1 MAAGG
6 NALAR
11 VFRGRRRRLVGLT
24 AREAG
29 LSPTGLAGESHQ
41 SLTNGGPS
49 LIGPHKSSI
58 SRPKQKLRIDQGAQ
72 KRITGGTIEAP
83 QPLRLRRC
91 QAKSRHL
98 DVLTLDTPQH
108 VVMRLLRCHIRCFS
122 QVRGW

>member
-6 NALAR
+6 TLSPGFSGAGGGGQSVL
-11 VFRGRRRRLVGLT
+11 RLVRQDFHRPAWQANHTNL
-24 AREAG
+24 
-29 LSPTGLAGESHQ
+29 
-41 SLTNGGPS
+41 LTNGGPS
-49 LIGPHKSSI
+49 LVGPHKCSI
-58 SRPKQKLRIDQGAQ
+58 SCTEQKLRIDQGTQ

-108 VVMRLLRCHIRCFS
+108 VIMRLLRCHIRSYS
-122 QVRGW
+122 QGFQ